1 MVRAFVALELSGEI
15 RSRLAKS
22 QALLRTCPA
31 RLTFVNPDLIHI
43 TAKFLGEIPV
53 QQLPAIMDALRNIPF
68 TPFTVTAGEVTV
80 NNRSRP
86 HTVWSVID
94 DAGRGQQLLS
104 AIDAVLGPLGI
115 ASEAR
120 RFTPHATIARVKSA
134 DPSLFTALKNLE
146 GTGYGSCM
154 VSGLKLKKSTL
165 TPNGPIYED
174 LLEVKW

>member
-1 MVRAFVALELSGEI
+1 MRC
-15 RSRLAKS
+15 
-22 QALLRTCPA
+22 T
-31 RLTFVNPDLIHI
+31 
-43 TAKFLGEIPV
+43 
-53 QQLPAIMDALRNIPF
+53 
-68 TPFTVTAGEVTV
+68 
-80 NNRSRP
+80 
-86 HTVWSVID
+86 
-94 DAGRGQQLLS
+94 
-104 AIDAVLGPLGI
+104 DAVLGPLGI
-115 ASEAR
+115 APEAR